1 MKLSAYLRS
10 HLIALCLVALFLAG
24 WCVFAALAGVNGMVI
39 LLTALAV
46 ALCAAAVLAC
56 GYISADR
63 RLKKLQRVTDEL
75 ERPYLLG
82 EVLQKPE
89 NAVELEYFNIMKTVS
104 RSAIDAAESAARQRD
119 EYRAYVEK
127 WVHEIKTPLT
137 ACSLILAGG
146 GDESKLR
153 AQLRRADNTA
163 ESILWYARLQ
173 SAGASTQIAE
183 VSVRAAFPE
192 GSLYGAVRAAADEAV
207 KSERELLIAAGV
219 SVNTEGDFTACTD
232 GKALVFMIKQ
242 LLVNSAKY
250 CRGGKVWICAGQGV
264 LTVEDNGSGI
274 LPHELPKIF
283 NRGYVGSNGSGGTG
297 MGLYLVKQTC
307 AALGISLTAQS
318 QAGSFTRFTF
328 VFPK

>member
-1 MKLSAYLRS
+1 MKLSAYIRS

-82 EVLQKPE
+82 EVLQRPE

-119 EYRAYVEK
+119 EYRAHVEK

-137 ACSLILAGG
+137 ACQLILAGG

-183 VSVRAAFPE
+183 VSVRAA
-192 GSLYGAVRAAADEAV
+192 ADEAV
-207 KSERELLIAAGV
+207 KSEMELLIAAGV

-283 NRGYVGSNGSGGTG
+283 NRGYTGSNGSGGTG

-307 AALGISLTAQS
+307 SALGISLTAQS
-318 QAGSFTRFTF
+318 EKGRFTRFTF

>member
-82 EVLQKPE
+82 EVLQRPV
-89 NAVELEYFNIMKTVS
+89 NAVELEYFNVMKTVS

-119 EYRAYVEK
+119 EYRGYVEK

-183 VSVRAAFPE
+183 VSVRAA
-192 GSLYGAVRAAADEAV
+192 ADEAV
-207 KSERELLIAAGV
+207 KSEMELLIAAGV

>member
-1 MKLSAYLRS
+1 MKLSAYIRS
-10 HLIALCLVALFLAG
+10 HLIALCFVALFLAG

-82 EVLQKPE
+82 EVLQRPE

-137 ACSLILAGG
+137 ACQLILAGG

-173 SAGASTQIAE
+173 SAGTSTQIAE
-183 VSVRAAFPE
+183 VSVRAA
-192 GSLYGAVRAAADEAV
+192 ADEAV
-207 KSERELLIAAGV
+207 KSEMELLIAAGV

-307 AALGISLTAQS
+307 SALGISLTAQS

>member
-82 EVLQKPE
+82 EVLQRPE

-137 ACSLILAGG
+137 ACQLILAGG
-146 GDESKLR
+146 GDESRLR

-183 VSVRAAFPE
+183 VSVRAA
-192 GSLYGAVRAAADEAV
+192 ADEAV
-207 KSERELLIAAGV
+207 KSEMELLIAAGV

>member
-10 HLIALCLVALFLAG
+10 HIVSLCLVVLFLAG

-56 GYISADR
+56 GYISAER
-63 RLKKLQRVTDEL
+63 RLKKLQRVMEEL

-82 EVLQKPE
+82 EVLQRPE

-119 EYRAYVEK
+119 EYRGYVEK

-183 VSVRAAFPE
+183 VSVRAA
-192 GSLYGAVRAAADEAV
+192 ADEAV
-207 KSERELLIAAGV
+207 KSEMELLIAAGV

-318 QAGSFTRFTF
+318 EKGRFTRFTF

>member
-1 MKLSAYLRS
+1 MKLSAYIRS

-82 EVLQKPE
+82 EVLQRPE

-137 ACSLILAGG
+137 ACQLILAGG

-183 VSVRAAFPE
+183 VSVRAA
-192 GSLYGAVRAAADEAV
+192 ADEAV
-207 KSERELLIAAGV
+207 KSEMELLIAAGV

-318 QAGSFTRFTF
+318 EKGRFTRFTF

>member
-1 MKLSAYLRS
+1 MKLLAYIRS

-63 RLKKLQRVTDEL
+63 RLKKLQRVADEL

-82 EVLQKPE
+82 EVLQRPV
-89 NAVELEYFNIMKTVS
+89 NAVELEYFDIMKTVS

-137 ACSLILAGG
+137 ACQLILAGG

-153 AQLRRADNTA
+153 TQLRRADNTA

-183 VSVRAAFPE
+183 VSVRAA
-192 GSLYGAVRAAADEAV
+192 ADEAV
-207 KSERELLIAAGV
+207 KSEMELLIAAGV

-250 CRGGKVWICAGQGV
+250 CRGGEVRICASNGM

-283 NRGYVGSNGSGGTG
+283 NRGYTGSNGSGGTG

-307 AALGISLTAQS
+307 SALGISLTAQS
-318 QAGSFTRFTF
+318 EKGRFTRFTF

>member
-46 ALCAAAVLAC
+46 SLGAAAVLVC

-63 RLKKLQRVTDEL
+63 RLKKLQRVADEL

-82 EVLQKPE
+82 EVLQRPV
-89 NAVELEYFNIMKTVS
+89 NAVELEYFDIMKTVS

-137 ACSLILAGG
+137 ACQLILAGG

-183 VSVRAAFPE
+183 VSVRAA
-192 GSLYGAVRAAADEAV
+192 ADEAV
-207 KSERELLIAAGV
+207 KSEMELLIAAGV

-283 NRGYVGSNGSGGTG
+283 NRGYTGSNGSGGTG

-307 AALGISLTAQS
+307 SALGISLTAQS
-318 QAGSFTRFTF
+318 EKGRFTRFTF

>member
-82 EVLQKPE
+82 EVLQRPE

-137 ACSLILAGG
+137 ACQLILAGG
-146 GDESKLR
+146 GDESRLR

-183 VSVRAAFPE
+183 VSVRAA
-192 GSLYGAVRAAADEAV
+192 ADEAV
-207 KSERELLIAAGV
+207 KSEMELLIAAGV

-318 QAGSFTRFTF
+318 EKGRFTRFTF

>member
-46 ALCAAAVLAC
+46 SLCAAAVLVC
-56 GYISADR
+56 GYISAER
-63 RLKKLQRVTDEL
+63 RLKKLQRVADEL

-82 EVLQKPE
+82 EVLQRPV

-137 ACSLILAGG
+137 ACQLILAGG

-183 VSVRAAFPE
+183 VSVRAA
-192 GSLYGAVRAAADEAV
+192 ADEAV
-207 KSERELLIAAGV
+207 KSEMELLIAAGV

-318 QAGSFTRFTF
+318 EKGRFTRFTF

>member
-1 MKLSAYLRS
+1 MKLLAYIRS

-46 ALCAAAVLAC
+46 SLCAAAVLVC

-63 RLKKLQRVTDEL
+63 RLKKLQRVADEL

-82 EVLQKPE
+82 EVLQRPV
-89 NAVELEYFNIMKTVS
+89 NAVELEYFDIMKTVS

-119 EYRAYVEK
+119 EYRGYVEK

-137 ACSLILAGG
+137 ACQLILAGG

-153 AQLRRADNTA
+153 TQLRRADNTA

-183 VSVRAAFPE
+183 VSVRAA
-192 GSLYGAVRAAADEAV
+192 ADEAV
-207 KSERELLIAAGV
+207 KSEMELLIAAGV

-250 CRGGKVWICAGQGV
+250 CRGGEVRICASNGM

-283 NRGYVGSNGSGGTG
+283 NRGYTGSNGSGGTG

-307 AALGISLTAQS
+307 SALGISLTAQS
-318 QAGSFTRFTF
+318 EKGRFTRFTF

>member
-63 RLKKLQRVTDEL
+63 RLKKLQRVADEL

-82 EVLQKPE
+82 EVLQRPV

-137 ACSLILAGG
+137 ACQLILAGG

-183 VSVRAAFPE
+183 VSVRAA
-192 GSLYGAVRAAADEAV
+192 ADEAV
-207 KSERELLIAAGV
+207 KSEMELLIAADV

-264 LTVEDNGSGI
+264 LTFEDNGSGI

-283 NRGYVGSNGSGGTG
+283 NRGYTGSNGSGGTG

-328 VFPK
+328 VFPE

>member
-63 RLKKLQRVTDEL
+63 RLKKLQRVADEL

-82 EVLQKPE
+82 EVLQRPV
-89 NAVELEYFNIMKTVS
+89 NAVELEYFDIMKTVS

-137 ACSLILAGG
+137 ACQLILAGG

-173 SAGASTQIAE
+173 SAGTSTQIAE
-183 VSVRAAFPE
+183 VSVRAA
-192 GSLYGAVRAAADEAV
+192 ADEAV
-207 KSERELLIAAGV
+207 KSEMELLIAAGV
-219 SVNTEGDFTACTD
+219 SVNTEGDFTAYTD

-318 QAGSFTRFTF
+318 EKGRFTRFTF